1 VNRRKF
7 LNFLGIAPIVAKILP
22 FLPNVP
28 VATASYQD
36 FLTVSELIDQTAI
49 DPIVEATALELGRR
63 AGLTMDALWAQAFSE
78 DA

>member
-7 LNFLGIAPIVAKILP
+7 LGFLGMAPMAAKILP

-49 DPIVEATALELGRR
+49 DPIVEAAALELGRR
-63 AGLTMDALWAQAFSE
+63 AGLTMNTLWAQAFSE
-78 DA
+78 GA